1 MVFFNGSHF
10 ITIEFATFALRM
22 ILAEAWSLRHWMI
35 VVALVTSVGPWARPA
50 AEGARIL
57 AIETVA
63 GKSHWNFVSSVLR
76 ALTDAGHHVTVFT
89 PITVGDREN
98 YTEVDTSAELPKKL
112 DLDLMTMIKTFG
124 DPFEIQRMGPQLSRS
139 YCDIVLGNRR
149 LNEIMDGDGGDGFDL
164 IMVEP
169 LWTDCLSYL
178 ATRLGLPIVYLV
190 PHPLITLLELE
201 HLGHVPSPAAVSD
214 FISQH
219 AVPNTFARRLVDV
232 ALLAYGVWSFRFTE
246 LLVRYTESKLY
257 NVSKPVPP
265 SVVFLNSYHVIEAP
279 RFFTPTVVPVGGL
292 HLAGSRA
299 LPQVSAIGLKRYRRM
314 SKSTMKRTKSA

>member
-1 MVFFNGSHF
+1 MV
-10 ITIEFATFALRM
+10 
-22 ILAEAWSLRHWMI
+22 LAEARSLRRWMI
-35 VVALVTSVGPWARPA
+35 AAVFVTSVGPWA

-89 PITVGDREN
+89 PITAGDRDN

-112 DLDLMTMIKTFG
+112 GLDLMTMIALFG
-124 DPFEIQRMGPQLSRS
+124 DPVMMRWMGPWISRS

-149 LNEIMDGDGGDGFDL
+149 LNEIMDAADGFDV

-178 ATRLGLPIVYLV
+178 AARLGLPIVYMV
-190 PHPLITLLELE
+190 PHPLVAFLEFA
-201 HLGHVPSPAAVSD
+201 HLGHVSSPAAVSD
-214 FISQH
+214 FMSQH

-232 ALLAYGVWSFRFTE
+232 ALLAYGTLSLRLTE
-246 LLVRYTESKLY
+246 LMIRHTESKPY
-257 NVSKPVPP
+257 SVCAPVPP
-265 SVVFLNSYHVIEAP
+265 SVIFLNSYHVVEAS
-279 RFFTPTVVPVGGL
+279 RSFTPTVVPVGGI
-292 HLAGSRA
+292 HLSGSQA
-299 LPQVSAIGLKRYRRM
+299 VPQVSAITLKRGLRPD
-314 SKSTMKRTKSA
+314 RT